1 MGFGIRSRK
10 RKIKYMGSSIT
21 ELPIFRKHIIIHQAV
36 FALKASAIF
45 YSVRSA
51 VTGSLLAAFLEG
63 INPPSNVSTTL
74 KRIRTIAGTTG
85 RIALT

>member
-1 MGFGIRSRK
+1 MGFGTRSRK
-10 RKIKYMGSSIT
+10 RKIKYMGSSIA
-21 ELPIFRKHIIIHQAV
+21 ELPIFRKHIIIHQSV
-36 FALKASAIF
+36 FALKASAVF

-63 INPPSNVSTTL
+63 INPPSNVSRML
-74 KRIRTIAGTTG
+74 KRIRTIAGATG